1 MIRWVKEQKQKQN
14 AQDGVKEGNEKGEE
28 EKKQQQQSKKEEGEE
43 EEL

>member
-1 MIRWVKEQKQKQN
+1 MIRWVKEQKQN

-28 EKKQQQQSKKEEGEE
+28 EKKQQQSKEEGEE